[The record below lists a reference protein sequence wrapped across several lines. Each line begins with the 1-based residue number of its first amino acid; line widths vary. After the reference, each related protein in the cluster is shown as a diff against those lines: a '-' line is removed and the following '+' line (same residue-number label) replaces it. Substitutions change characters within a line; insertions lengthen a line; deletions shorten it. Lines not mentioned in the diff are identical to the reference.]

1 MHRSS
6 AFHVVVPFV
15 FVLAV
20 AWLWCIRAFDLPVLE
35 QVAMVGGIAAM
46 AAIVGAFVGFWIL
59 YARITELESLSR
71 SGILSLL
78 GRLTVGAGVILFVLQ
93 WQVAGLAW
101 IGMVATAIGAFVIPA
116 VGGVLVSFRRS
127 S

>member
-1 MHRSS
+1 
-6 AFHVVVPFV
+6 
-15 FVLAV
+15 
-20 AWLWCIRAFDLPVLE
+20 
-35 QVAMVGGIAAM
+35 MVGGIAAM

-116 VGGVLVSFRRS
+116 VGGVLVSFLGS